1 MDRAQTYLLEFVE
14 GSEVLRDPLATQHD
28 RQFTPHD
35 EKGPFLPLHNR
46 TPAELIDPTN
56 GALHPHAASV
66 SAHSSRTSCSDY
78 DDLLRKPKHSVT
90 IDLSSVE
97 VMVGVDPSHDQRMR
111 HCMER
116 HSLHGGH

>member
-1 MDRAQTYLLEFVE
+1 MGGAQTYLLEFVE
-14 GSEVLRDPLATQHD
+14 GSEVLGDPLATQHD

-35 EKGPFLPLHNR
+35 EKGPFLPLHDR
-46 TPAELIDPTN
+46 PPAELIDPTD

-66 SAHSSRTSCSDY
+66 SAYPYRTSCGDY

-90 IDLSSVE
+90 IDLSSIE

>member
-1 MDRAQTYLLEFVE
+1 MDVAQTYLLEFVE
-14 GSEVLRDPLATQHD
+14 GSEVLGNPLATQHD

-35 EKGPFLPLHNR
+35 EKSPFLPFHDR
-46 TPAELIDPTN
+46 PPAELIDPTD
-56 GALHPHAASV
+56 GALHPHAACV
-66 SAHSSRTSCSDY
+66 SAHSCRTSCSDY

-90 IDLSSVE
+90 IDLCSIE
-97 VMVGVDPSHDQRMR
+97 VVVGVDPSHDERMG

>member
-1 MDRAQTYLLEFVE
+1 MDGAQKYLLELVE
-14 GSEVLRDPLATQHD
+14 GSEVLGDPLATQHD

-35 EKGPFLPLHNR
+35 EKGPFLPLHDR
-46 TPAELIDPTN
+46 PPAELIDPTD
-56 GALHPHAASV
+56 GALHPHAVGV
-66 SAHSSRTSCSDY
+66 SAHSSRTSRIHC
-78 DDLLRKPKHSVT
+78 DDLLRKPKYSVT
-90 IDLSSVE
+90 INLSSIE